1 MISLIR
7 CKCLAGFLWTSAI
20 AAGIVTFAMFTLF
33 DPVDLMPV
41 IQPEADPLYF
51 RLKAYGFG
59 FLFFW
64 VTFLTSTY
72 LSCYYN
78 QLDSQARKDNHS

>member
-20 AAGIVTFAMFTLF
+20 ASGIVTFALFTLF
-33 DPVDLMPV
+33 DPVDLMPLLDPV
-41 IQPEADPLYF
+41 ADPTWF
-51 RLKAYGFG
+51 RLKAFGFG

-64 VTFLTSTY
+64 VTFMTSTY

-78 QLDSQARKDNHS
+78 QLERSAREQNDS